1 MSRLAA
7 GRQASPRLLKFA
19 DKIDQSQAV
28 EIRLMQDW
36 LKAHNQFVPDTSSW
50 RTMHMTGMLTEEQLA
65 QLDAS
70 RGVEFDR
77 NFLTMMIQHHN
88 GALKMVADLVAT
100 PLAAQDV
107 DVSVFANDV
116 ETVQTAEIGVMQQML
131 STL

>member
-1 MSRLAA
+1 
-7 GRQASPRLLKFA
+7 
-19 DKIDQSQAV
+19 
-28 EIRLMQDW
+28 
-36 LKAHNQFVPDTSSW
+36 
-50 RTMHMTGMLTEEQLA
+50 MLTEEQLA